1 MVVVSVQKRI
11 MQLYRKHLSL
21 YRIIMQKI
29 PINISFSS
37 FKNIQKDN
45 KTVQNSIARKI
56 WIKLDT
62 FKKIMMYARRLF
74 KLAPIRSKHA
84 VHGH

>member
-1 MVVVSVQKRI
+1 M
-11 MQLYRKHLSL
+11 
-21 YRIIMQKI
+21 
-29 PINISFSS
+29 
-37 FKNIQKDN
+37 QKDN

-74 KLAPIRSKHA
+74 KLAPIRSMHA
-84 VHGH
+84 VDINFTTCMHVLVALDIHNTIQRIHLCARGVLVHT

>member
-1 MVVVSVQKRI
+1 M
-11 MQLYRKHLSL
+11 
-21 YRIIMQKI
+21 
-29 PINISFSS
+29 
-37 FKNIQKDN
+37 QKDN

>member
-1 MVVVSVQKRI
+1 M
-11 MQLYRKHLSL
+11 
-21 YRIIMQKI
+21 
-29 PINISFSS
+29 
-37 FKNIQKDN
+37 QKDN

-84 VHGH
+84 VDINFTIPACISGPSYNTIAEQMSVY